1 MVRKL
6 FITGP
11 KKMGKSSL
19 IKEVIEPK
27 RKSIAGFFT
36 QRIFFINDEACAFRL
51 VDISSDEKYILEVNN
66 FAFNCGSNIFLKRN
80 RHKGIYFSDLKI
92 FDEFAAKIISEAL
105 LRKPALVVLDEIGLI
120 EDNARIY
127 IGKIQELLDSNI
139 PVLGVLQLRKGKLIS
154 EITGRNDVD
163 VIELNR
169 TNRGDIKQ
177 KILSYIT
184 EHIPSRGR
192 A

>member
-1 MVRKL
+1 M
-6 FITGP
+6 
-11 KKMGKSSL
+11 
-19 IKEVIEPK
+19 
-27 RKSIAGFFT
+27 
-36 QRIFFINDEACAFRL
+36 
-51 VDISSDEKYILEVNN
+51 
-66 FAFNCGSNIFLKRN
+66 
-80 RHKGIYFSDLKI
+80 
-92 FDEFAAKIISEAL
+92 
-105 LRKPALVVLDEIGLI
+105 RKPALVVLDEIGLI

-169 TNRGDIKQ
+169 TNRGDFKQ